1 MRISGFCEYVDSVGI
16 PTSFSVGMGWIW
28 GLKSN
33 PAAALLSNLCV
44 LRRMI
49 DRHIV
54 NALLTA
60 VWSGRNQQQSDVD
73 SAWTECIQREWG
85 TSCLTFIRSL
95 IKVVIFQLETCR
107 VWIVFSI
114 TILEPFCL
122 ELHIYRDRQRLRIAS
137 KKNRCLVYG
146 CQESG
151 IWPDRPVFWC
161 KVWLTITQNRTG
173 ESPVFYF
180 AFILTSFK

>member
-1 MRISGFCEYVDSVGI
+1 MRISGFCEYVYSVGI

-137 KKNRCLVYG
+137 KKTAVLSTVARS
-146 CQESG
+146 QAF
-151 IWPDRPVFWC
+151 DRTVRFFGARFGWQSLKTGPV
-161 KVWLTITQNRTG
+161 KVR
-173 ESPVFYF
+173 Y
-180 AFILTSFK
+180 FILHSF